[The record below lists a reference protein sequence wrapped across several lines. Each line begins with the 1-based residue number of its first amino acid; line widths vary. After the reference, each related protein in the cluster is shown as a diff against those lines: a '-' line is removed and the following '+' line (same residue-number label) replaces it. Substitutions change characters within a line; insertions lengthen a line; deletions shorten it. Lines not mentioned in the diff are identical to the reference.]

1 MAVWSCSPE
10 TQGYVIPGPNQTI
23 TPTPVH
29 EEQNTAD
36 YMWARV
42 NGNHDNWTREANEVT
57 KEYDIPNHF
66 FKGTSYYPQNGYGE
80 EMGVCYHFRY
90 GNIVDSTGIKAH

>member
-1 MAVWSCSPE
+1 
-10 TQGYVIPGPNQTI
+10 
-23 TPTPVH
+23 
-29 EEQNTAD
+29 
-36 YMWARV
+36 MWARV

-66 FKGTSYYPQNGYGE
+66 FKGTSYYPQNGYGD

-90 GNIVDSTGIKAH
+90 SNIVDSTGIKAH